1 MKTIATDRLNRTYLQ
16 RLDWQAYVA
25 TGVAILLVTLS
36 FFWMLFRIG
45 GDHGVTLFSNLMYSV
60 AGWIGA
66 SWALITAYRMR
77 HGPLRLAPSHQLGW
91 LLISLGMFF
100 DGVGGV
106 YFAYLEQNGWSNPTP
121 SLADIGFTLFYPL
134 VFAGLLLMP
143 TEQQSLRFRVRIGLD
158 ASITTLCVLGVAWYF
173 IIGPSFVLQQSSG
186 TPLNSLVMAISYPFW
201 DMLLILAIVLL
212 IWRRAEAIL
221 RPSLLLCAGGILS
234 LICGDML
241 YAYFTALGTYT
252 TGTYYIDTFW
262 FISSLAI
269 GLSGLYQYLAIVRR
283 AHHNQS
289 IVEAESLLSVSSSH
303 NILKA
308 PLYDHDEIHRRR
320 LVLLQSFLIY
330 LPLSVLLLFTLY
342 SEIMQNNAIS
352 FFLVVLTAIVGML
365 VTVRYLYATQQN
377 EVLRRERER
386 QHQAAEHLRL
396 LAAQLNEVLDF
407 DPLLER
413 VVTVAASS
421 LDFDAAMLLLI
432 GNYHEPQQG
441 EHSSILIRAAA
452 SSSAETIAWRFQ
464 GIGLPPTARSGCLA
478 ATAAY
483 PGDTLYPSHLSW
495 TGAGVHRL
503 FQACR
508 AVF

>member
-1 MKTIATDRLNRTYLQ
+1 M
-16 RLDWQAYVA
+16 
-25 TGVAILLVTLS
+25 
-36 FFWMLFRIG
+36 
-45 GDHGVTLFSNLMYSV
+45 
-60 AGWIGA
+60 
-66 SWALITAYRMR
+66 
-77 HGPLRLAPSHQLGW
+77 
-91 LLISLGMFF
+91 
-100 DGVGGV
+100 
-106 YFAYLEQNGWSNPTP
+106 
-121 SLADIGFTLFYPL
+121 
-134 VFAGLLLMP
+134 
-143 TEQQSLRFRVRIGLD
+143 
-158 ASITTLCVLGVAWYF
+158 
-173 IIGPSFVLQQSSG
+173 
-186 TPLNSLVMAISYPFW
+186 SYPFW

-241 YAYFTALGTYT
+241 FACFTALGTFT

-289 IVEAESLLSVSSSH
+289 IVEAESLLSASSSH

-330 LPLSVLLLFTLY
+330 LPLSVLLVFTLY
-342 SEIMQNNAIS
+342 SEITQDNAKS
-352 FFLVVLTAIVGML
+352 FFLLVFTAIVGTL

-377 EVLRRERER
+377 EVLLRERKR

-396 LAAQLNEVLDF
+396 LAAQLNEVLEF

-421 LDFDAAMLLLI
+421 LDFDAARLLLLA
-432 GNYHEPQQG
+432 NYHEPQQG
-441 EHSSILIRAAA
+441 EHSSILILAAV
-452 SSSAETIAWRFQ
+452 SGSPETIAWR
-464 GIGLPPTARSGCLA
+464 L
-478 ATAAY
+478 
-483 PGDTLYPSHLSW
+483 
-495 TGAGVHRL
+495 
-503 FQACR
+503 
-508 AVF
+508 